1 MSKKLSFNSPL
12 YITKRMNISKRNAW
26 FIRIGCMLAAF
37 LLSGIICTIIAPG
50 SFGQFYLC
58 LFEGTFSN
66 VSLIFNLLCCV
77 STYLLLALAVTPA
90 FKMKFWNIGAEG
102 QTLASCI
109 VTAVIL
115 LAMPNTV
122 PDSVVIL
129 MALVVG
135 IAAGMIW
142 ALIPTICKIKFNTNE
157 TLFTLMM
164 NYVATAIAGCVIAI
178 FGPDGNGFPLITKT
192 HPLRTIDS
200 IGDVKYIPFIIC
212 AVLLT
217 VFMLFYLKKFKHGF
231 ELSILGDSRNTAR
244 YVGISI
250 NKVTMRTMALS
261 GAIAGLVG
269 FLLVCGQH
277 NTLTLTLVGGKG
289 FTSVLIA
296 WLGHFNP
303 AEIGIYS
310 FLIGFLDKGV
320 SYSKK
325 IDPKVNNGFFS
336 GIIIGLFILIV
347 IVSEFFVRYS
357 VKFRD
362 DSKLG
367 NKLKL
372 FFNKINVFKKKRTKK
387 EAK

>member
-1 MSKKLSFNSPL
+1 MKKRLSLNSPL
-12 YITKRMNISKRNAW
+12 YVTKRMNISKRNAW

-50 SFGQFYLC
+50 SFGQFYAC

-90 FKMKFWNIGAEG
+90 FKMRFWNISAEG
-102 QTLASCI
+102 QAMAGCI
-109 VTAVIL
+109 VTALILLCVPTNVPAAAVIL
-115 LAMPNTV
+115 LA
-122 PDSVVIL
+122 
-129 MALVVG
+129 LVAGV
-135 IAAGMIW
+135 AAGMVW
-142 ALIPTICKIKFNTNE
+142 ALIPTFFKIKFNTNE

-164 NYVATAIAGCVIAI
+164 NYVATALAAFVIATY
-178 FGPDGNGFPLITKT
+178 GPGGRGFPLIDSSR
-192 HPLRTIDS
+192 LIDS
-200 IGDVKYIPFIIC
+200 IGGIKYIPFIVC
-212 AVLLT
+212 AILLT
-217 VFMLFYLKKFKHGF
+217 VFMTFYLKRFKHGF
-231 ELSILGDSRNTAR
+231 ELSVLGDSRNTAR
-244 YVGISI
+244 YVGINI

-269 FLLVCGQH
+269 FLLVCGQ
-277 NTLTLTLVGGKG
+277 NKTLTVTLVGGKG

-303 AEIGIYS
+303 SEIALYS

-325 IDPKVNNGFFS
+325 ISPKMNNEFFS
-336 GIIIGLFILIV
+336 GVIIGLFILVV
-347 IVSEFFVRYS
+347 IVSEFFVRYE
-357 VKFRD
+357 VKFKD
-362 DSKLG
+362 DSKIG
-367 NKLKL
+367 AKCKAI
-372 FFNKINVFKKKRTKK
+372 FSKINIFKKKQSNKK